1 MQRNVRDRTNRWTG
15 GLGLTRRPSSAT
27 KKCLQLEDRSSSAAG
42 LVWGLEVLRYEEGWT
57 EQGRHEARL
66 VARGRHAGL
75 DRGAHDRTR
84 APNKA

>member
-1 MQRNVRDRTNRWTG
+1 MVVHPTRSNLRGHTRPGPRHL
-15 GLGLTRRPSSAT
+15 LGDGKLP
-27 KKCLQLEDRSSSAAG
+27 G
-42 LVWGLEVLRYEEGWT
+42 LVRGLEVLRYEEGWT